1 MSSDRARGPS
11 TTVLNGVQVN
21 SVHYSGDVPP
31 VQSRPAPR
39 APSAPR
45 ARASADARHSRADI
59 VDAAIE
65 VLDRQG
71 LPALSMRRIADALGI
86 QASALYWHFP
96 DKQTLLA
103 AVSERILR
111 GSDDAIA
118 PEGPDTTKS
127 PDGPAGTDQPA
138 GTDGPSHAGP
148 PSSRETPP
156 PTTWEDAVRGAAGS
170 LRTALRTHRD
180 GAELVSSSLAL
191 GLVDLPLRDALEGPL
206 TEAGASP
213 RTVDTVVR
221 TLTHFVVGATFH
233 EQQQMAARSAGVLPV
248 AGASSPLD
256 EADPAAADDPQNAED
271 AFARGVD
278 LVVAGTAVL
287 LAIDGGAAP
296 SPAAGGR

>member
-31 VQSRPAPR
+31 VQPRPAPR

-111 GSDDAIA
+111 GSDGAIA
-118 PEGPDTTKS
+118 PEA
-127 PDGPAGTDQPA
+127 PARTDQPA
-138 GTDGPSHAGP
+138 GTDGPSHVGP

-156 PTTWEDAVRGAAGS
+156 PTTWEGAVRGAAGS

-206 TEAGASP
+206 AEAGASP

-271 AFARGVD
+271 AFAHGVD

>member
-45 ARASADARHSRADI
+45 ARASADARHSCADI

-206 TEAGASP
+206 AEAGASP

>member
-11 TTVLNGVQVN
+11 TTILNGVQVN

-233 EQQQMAARSAGVLPV
+233 EQQQMDARSAGVLP
-248 AGASSPLD
+248 AAEASSPLD
-256 EADPAAADDPQNAED
+256 EAGPAAADDPQNAED

>member
-206 TEAGASP
+206 AEAGASP